1 MISNNN
7 IHSNNSASSKNIHL
21 ESATSIKKHIIEH
34 TGVAAS
40 IEDLRK
46 KEDSLT
52 IGPNENNNSLTPK
65 IKEHRDSMR
74 NG

>member
-1 MISNNN
+1 
-7 IHSNNSASSKNIHL
+7 L
-21 ESATSIKKHIIEH
+21 ESATSIKKHIIEYG
-34 TGVAAS
+34 GVPAA
-40 IEDLRK
+40 IDELRK